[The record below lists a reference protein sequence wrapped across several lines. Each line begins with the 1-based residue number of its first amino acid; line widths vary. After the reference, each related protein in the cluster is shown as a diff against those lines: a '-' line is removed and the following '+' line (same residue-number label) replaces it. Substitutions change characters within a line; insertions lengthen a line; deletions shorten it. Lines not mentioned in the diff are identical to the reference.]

1 MTSVRTHGTLVVRLG
16 GVARYTSTFF
26 KKSNHLFNEK
36 VLWQIFQI
44 FLAKLANIS
53 RVSETTA
60 ANGSYLEF
68 LKSWYCHF
76 FCNFFF
82 PIGCLAHSDER
93 QNTKQ
98 SSSVMYIFITI
109 SPRMSLFFLRVK
121 SSNFVFFHIQNGVV
135 IS

>member
-53 RVSETTA
+53 HVSETTA

>member
-36 VLWQIFQI
+36 VLWQIFPNI
-44 FLAKLANIS
+44 FGKTGKYFS
-53 RVSETTA
+53 YVSETTA

-98 SSSVMYIFITI
+98 SSSICTF
-109 SPRMSLFFLRVK
+109 
-121 SSNFVFFHIQNGVV
+121 SSQFHQECP
-135 IS
+135 